1 MINDSSPQQQA
12 SLRSS
17 MSLPHRQQFDVW
29 LRYVGKLG
37 DRNSAF
43 AVPAYTT
50 LDLRYAWRPTRDF
63 ELSVVG
69 QNLLDNSHPE
79 FIPSLLPSQT
89 IELQRGG
96 YVKAKWQ
103 F

>member
-1 MINDSSPQQQA
+1 MANPAECSALRLTAEARSDDPFSQTNARMINDSSPQQQA

-17 MSLPHRQQFDVW
+17 MSLPNRQQFDVW

-50 LDLRYAWRPTRDF
+50 LDLRYA
-63 ELSVVG
+63 
-69 QNLLDNSHPE
+69 
-79 FIPSLLPSQT
+79 
-89 IELQRGG
+89 
-96 YVKAKWQ
+96 
-103 F
+103 